1 MDINTK
7 IKDFINYAREVCLKC
22 LLWADNIKVDL
33 KSQDSLYEV
42 ERIEKEV
49 ISVYENIYLSLD
61 EEFLLKLYKENK
73 KAFEQLE
80 ETIEKMKKDANLKD
94 EYIKTQI
101 KKRIELKGNSGAEV
115 VEKFFKYKTKELK
128 KIKGDLL
135 QKLNKLL
142 DKEEKLNLNL
152 SNAIQEVEQLE
163 IIEKLQPIRA
173 EFRNL
178 SLQLDK
184 YQKELE
190 ETENKL
196 FKKWYYEIYGT
207 TEKDILLKVYNSQ

>member
-7 IKDFINYAREVCLKC
+7 IRNFIDYAREVCLQN
-22 LLWADNIKVDL
+22 LFLADNIKVDL
-33 KSQDSLYEV
+33 KNQDNLYEV

-49 ISVYENIYLSLD
+49 ISVYESIYLSLD
-61 EEFLLKLYKENK
+61 EEFLLKLYKENQK
-73 KAFEQLE
+73 SFEQLE
-80 ETIEKMKKDANLKD
+80 ATIEKMKKDANLKD

-101 KKRIELKGNSGAEV
+101 KKREELKGNSGAEV
-115 VEKFFKYKTKELK
+115 VEKFFKYKIKELK

-135 QKLNKLL
+135 QRLNKLL
-142 DKEEKLNLNL
+142 DKEEKLNLDL

-163 IIEKLQPIRA
+163 IIEKLQPVRA
-173 EFRNL
+173 EFRSL

-207 TEKDILLKVYNSQ
+207 TDKEVLLKVYNSQ

>member
-33 KSQDSLYEV
+33 KSQDNLYEV

-80 ETIEKMKKDANLKD
+80 KTIEKMREDINLKD

-101 KKRIELKGNSGAEV
+101 KKRKELKGNSGSEV
-115 VEKFFKYKTKELK
+115 VEKFFKYKIKELK

-142 DKEEKLNLNL
+142 DKEEKLNLDL

-163 IIEKLQPIRA
+163 IIEKLQPVRA

-196 FKKWYYEIYGT
+196 LKKWYYEIYGT
-207 TEKDILLKVYNSQ
+207 TDKDILLKVYNSQ

>member
-7 IKDFINYAREVCLKC
+7 IKNFINYAKEICLQN
-22 LLWADNIKVDL
+22 LFLADNIKVDL
-33 KSQDSLYEV
+33 KNQDNLFEA
-42 ERIEKEV
+42 ERIDKEV

-61 EEFLLKLYKENK
+61 EEFLLNLYKENK

-80 ETIEKMKKDANLKD
+80 ETIKKMKKDANLKD

-115 VEKFFKYKTKELK
+115 VEKFFKYKIKELK

-142 DKEEKLNLNL
+142 DKEEKLNLDL

-163 IIEKLQPIRA
+163 IIEKIQPVRA
-173 EFRNL
+173 KFRNL

-196 FKKWYYEIYGT
+196 LKKWYYEIYGT
-207 TEKDILLKVYNSQ
+207 TDKEILLKAYNSQ

>member
-7 IKDFINYAREVCLKC
+7 IKDFINYAKEICLQN
-22 LLWADNIKVDL
+22 LFLADNIKVDL
-33 KSQDSLYEV
+33 KNQDNLYEV

-61 EEFLLKLYKENK
+61 EEFLLNLYKENK

-80 ETIEKMKKDANLKD
+80 ETIEKIKKDANLKD

-101 KKRIELKGNSGAEV
+101 KKRIELKGNSGAGV
-115 VEKFFKYKTKELK
+115 VEKFFKYKIKELK

-142 DKEEKLNLNL
+142 DKEEKLNLDL

-163 IIEKLQPIRA
+163 IIEKLQPVRA
-173 EFRNL
+173 EFRSL

-207 TEKDILLKVYNSQ
+207 TDKEVLLKVYNSQ